1 MSIDKIEFCG
11 RELVAEKENET
22 VMVALKPICDAL
34 GLDWS
39 RQLKMVKGDPVL
51 FSVVGELPTTGAD
64 GKQYEMLCLPL
75 DYLNG
80 WLFKVSAKRYTGAR
94 REAIILYQKECY
106 RVLADH
112 FQKPASA
119 AETLRIITDD
129 FGPQWVL
136 ERLQTA
142 DVLERFYAPRT
153 QLGEV
158 SINGEEHATIRR
170 AANPV
175 KGGHRPTPRERAY
188 ITQPSLFGWTALR
201 KIGRAQQ

>member
-1 MSIDKIEFCG
+1 MIDLVKFNGDKAVTDSATVAKVFGKSHRNVTRDIE
-11 RELVAEKENET
+11 
-22 VMVALKPICDAL
+22 ALEVPDEWRL
-34 GLDWS
+34 LNFGLA
-39 RQLKMVKGDPVL
+39 QIEHKT
-51 FSVVGELPTTGAD
+51 PTGGKYLDKAYTITRD
-64 GKQYEMLCLPL
+64 GFTILAM
-75 DYLNG
+75 G
-80 WLFKVSAKRYTGAR
+80 YTGSRAMKFKLAYIDAFNR
-94 REAIILYQKECY
+94 MEAALRGQ
-106 RVLADH
+106 D
-112 FQKPASA
+112 P

-158 SINGEEHATIRR
+158 SINGTEHATIRR

-188 ITQPSLFGWTALR
+188 ITQPSLFVWTALR

>member
-1 MSIDKIEFCG
+1 MMDLVKFDGDKAVTDSLTIAKCFGKPHKNVLRDIE
-11 RELVAEKENET
+11 
-22 VMVALKPICDAL
+22 ALEIPDNWR
-34 GLDWS
+34 GLN
-39 RQLKMVKGDPVL
+39 
-51 FSVVGELPTTGAD
+51 FEPTQFERTTPTSGKYLDKAYTITRD
-64 GKQYEMLCLPL
+64 GFTILAM
-75 DYLNG
+75 G
-80 WLFKVSAKRYTGAR
+80 YTGSKAMKFKLAYIDAFNR
-94 REAIILYQKECY
+94 MEAALRGQ
-106 RVLADH
+106 D
-112 FQKPASA
+112 P

-153 QLGEV
+153 QLGDV
-158 SINGEEHATIRR
+158 SATGEEHATIRR

>member
-1 MSIDKIEFCG
+1 MM
-11 RELVAEKENET
+11 ELVKFNGDKAVTDSKTVAKVFGKEHKKVLRDIE
-22 VMVALKPICDAL
+22 ALQIPDDWRGANFGPSHFERTTPTGGKY
-34 GLDWS
+34 LDKAYTIT
-39 RQLKMVKGDPVL
+39 R
-51 FSVVGELPTTGAD
+51 D
-64 GKQYEMLCLPL
+64 GFTILAM
-75 DYLNG
+75 G
-80 WLFKVSAKRYTGAR
+80 YTGSKAMKFKLAYIDAFNR
-94 REAIILYQKECY
+94 MEAALRGQ
-106 RVLADH
+106 D
-112 FQKPASA
+112 P

-201 KIGRAQQ
+201 QIGRAQQ

>member
-1 MSIDKIEFCG
+1 MMELVKFNGDKAVTDSKTVAKAFGKRHDHVIRDI
-11 RELVAEKENET
+11 RELEIPDDWRLANFGESSITQKMPRGGVKT
-22 VMVALKPICDAL
+22 TPQFTMSRDGFVILVM
-34 GLDWS
+34 G
-39 RQLKMVKGDPVL
+39 
-51 FSVVGELPTTGAD
+51 
-64 GKQYEMLCLPL
+64 
-75 DYLNG
+75 
-80 WLFKVSAKRYTGAR
+80 YTGKAAMKFKLQFIDAFNR
-94 REAIILYQKECY
+94 MEAALRGQ
-106 RVLADH
+106 D
-112 FQKPASA
+112 P

-129 FGPQWVL
+129 FGPEWVL

-158 SINGEEHATIRR
+158 SINGTEHATIRR

>member
-1 MSIDKIEFCG
+1 M
-11 RELVAEKENET
+11 ELVKFNGDKAVTDSKTVAKVFGKEHKKVLRDIE
-22 VMVALKPICDAL
+22 ALQIPDDWRGANFGPSHFERTTPTGGKY
-34 GLDWS
+34 LDKAYTIT
-39 RQLKMVKGDPVL
+39 R
-51 FSVVGELPTTGAD
+51 D
-64 GKQYEMLCLPL
+64 GFTILAM
-75 DYLNG
+75 G
-80 WLFKVSAKRYTGAR
+80 YTGAKAMKFKLAYIDAFNKM
-94 REAIILYQKECY
+94 EAALRGQ
-106 RVLADH
+106 D
-112 FQKPASA
+112 PAEA
-119 AETLRIITDD
+119 LRMITDD

-158 SINGEEHATIRR
+158 SATGEEHATIRR

-201 KIGRAQQ
+201 QIGRGKQ